1 MVVVCDS
8 GFDPDSLR
16 FQRSAFTRL
25 AYRTKL
31 ERAAGNDPASVRWRR
46 TALPL
51 SYGRM
56 VGIPW
61 IEHGMFRRTKV
72 LQTLSVTRLGDTH
85 LVAGAG
91 FAPAHEA
98 GELLNCSTPTLGG

>member
-1 MVVVCDS
+1 MVVVCDL

-16 FQRSAFTRL
+16 LQRSAFTRL

-31 ERAAGNDPASVRWRR
+31 ERPAGNDPASVRWRR

-56 VGIPW
+56 VGIPR
-61 IEHGMFRRTKV
+61 IGHGMLRRAKV

-91 FAPAHEA
+91 SALATS
-98 GELLNCSTPTLGG
+98 CS